1 MSCQGT
7 QVGEPRGRGMSGL
20 SDVRHGY
27 QLLPLVFSF
36 AGHPA
41 GFCEPC
47 GLMLATADE
56 CGPLLFFVNLR
67 TYDRALVPLRWELRD
82 FGCDGNVRP
91 DCRCHQQW
99 RLELMVLAPL

>member
-1 MSCQGT
+1 MSSQDM
-7 QVGEPRGRGMSGL
+7 QVGEPPGRGMSGL
-20 SDVRHGY
+20 SDVRYRY

-56 CGPLLFFVNLR
+56 AVPFCFSSIYGPTTAR
-67 TYDRALVPLRWELRD
+67 
-82 FGCDGNVRP
+82 
-91 DCRCHQQW
+91 
-99 RLELMVLAPL
+99 